1 MSIHVHINITNS
13 SLYMYCTYLYMYTF
27 GSTFFVETSSV
38 VVFEYKRVPEVSKP
52 PRAAWGAGQEQPLVV
67 AEATQLPLTGQSNTS
82 VGTVVLFGKL
92 SSTSEG
98 EERKPDE
105 VGKTVVIDK
114 AKVIVCNDQENS
126 SVSNETSS
134 KIDSRE
140 STSSEVKDTPI
151 IVETPLKVHTTPKK
165 DPVTTPTKEPVTT
178 PTVVKATPRIVETTP
193 ITIETT
199 PITIEAMPT
208 VIEAAHSSPMKDPP
222 LIVKQAW
229 DTTASDPVKQSTE
242 LKTEDSPSIDPSN
255 TTSHVNNEPVK
266 DNGNNIE
273 PSVSNG
279 TPDPVK
285 GLGADRVFQLLQDKM
300 REEESIIS
308 GIVSS
313 VCVCVL
319 LQLVI
324 VCSSGTTQCDRYTVQ

>member
-1 MSIHVHINITNS
+1 
-13 SLYMYCTYLYMYTF
+13 MYTF

-82 VGTVVLFGKL
+82 VGTVVMFGKL

-114 AKVIVCNDQENS
+114 AKVIVCNEQDS
-126 SVSNETSS
+126 TSVSNETSS

-151 IVETPLKVHTTPKK
+151 IVETPLKVQTTPKK

-178 PTVVKATPRIVETTP
+178 PTVVKTPPTIVETTP
-193 ITIETT
+193 TISSTTIEATPIVIETT
-199 PITIEAMPT
+199 
-208 VIEAAHSSPMKDPP
+208 HSSPMKDPA

-255 TTSHVNNEPVK
+255 TTPHVNNEPVK
-266 DNGNNIE
+266 DDVNNIE

-279 TPDPVK
+279 APDPMK

-313 VCVCVL
+313 VCVYC
-319 LQLVI
+319 
-324 VCSSGTTQCDRYTVQ
+324 YN